1 MINIYSNIIAYY
13 KLRRLSQKSN
23 LKKGKENKRKK
34 GK

>member
-1 MINIYSNIIAYY
+1 MINIYSNIIVYY
-13 KLRRLSQKSN
+13 KLRRLFQKLN